1 MKEQIKEQLKNLT
14 KEEQIEELE
23 NRMFY
28 LDMKDRWDSEDHE
41 YYKALNEL
49 LNELK

>member
-1 MKEQIKEQLKNLT
+1 MKEQIKEQLKGLT

-23 NRMFY
+23 NRKFY
-28 LDMKDRWDSEDHE
+28 LDMKDRWDREDHE
-41 YYKALNEL
+41 YFKALSEL